1 MRHPVYSG
9 LRTDK
14 KSGEVKQ
21 TATEKERKKSS
32 KDFDFKVGKITLHL
46 TNQDKI
52 YFPDDN
58 ITKGDI
64 VNYYREIADFMLP
77 YLKDRPQSMNR
88 FPNGIKGPS
97 FFQKDVDVEK
107 SPAWIKT
114 KKVYSESNKEYI
126 DYLLCN
132 DKATLIYM
140 ANLGCIEINPW
151 NSTVNN
157 PENPGWAVIDLDPEK
172 IDFKQV
178 VRTALEVKRL
188 MDELETACYC
198 KTSGATGL
206 HIYIPLAGR
215 YDYDTVKNF
224 AHLAAHTVNVRL
236 PDITSIERMPAK
248 RQHKVYIDFLQNSR
262 GQTLAAP
269 YSARPKPGA
278 TVSTPLEWKEVNDKL
293 NPADFTIKNILKRI
307 EKKGDLW
314 KPVTGKGVNLNK
326 ILKKI
331 SDNEKIK
338 K

>member
-1 MRHPVYSG
+1 M
-9 LRTDK
+9 
-14 KSGEVKQ
+14 
-21 TATEKERKKSS
+21 EKESKKSS
-32 KDFDFKVGKITLHL
+32 GNFDLKVGKITLHL

-64 VNYYREIADFMLP
+64 VNYYREIADIMLP

-88 FPNGIKGPS
+88 FPNGIKGPG
-97 FFQKDVDVEK
+97 FFQKDVDVKK
-107 SPAWIKT
+107 SPPWIKT
-114 KKVYSESNKEYI
+114 KKVYSESNDKYI

-151 NSTVNN
+151 NSTVKN
-157 PENPGWAVIDLDPEK
+157 PENPDWVVIDLDPEK

-178 VRTALEVKRL
+178 VKTAVEVKRL
-188 MDELETACYC
+188 MDELETECYC

-206 HIYIPLAGR
+206 HIYIPLAAR

-224 AHLAAHTVNVRL
+224 AHLVAHTINVRL
-236 PDITSIERMPAK
+236 PGITSIERMPAK
-248 RQHKVYIDFLQNSR
+248 RQHKVYVDFLQNRR

-293 NPADFTIKNILKRI
+293 SPADFTIKNILKRI

-314 KPVTGKGVNLNK
+314 KPVIGKGVNLNK

-331 SDNEKIK
+331 SDKEKIK